1 MAEYTPGSKINYDL
15 FKQNYDPNLPY
26 NQQSQTIQQK
36 YNEDLFNKYSGI
48 ASEEPKLGF
57 FEKLGSGL
65 ESLFSAYGAEP
76 DYVNPNLAEMLAQQN
91 YQNTLAYSPMFDNRN
106 RFKEDIIPERMI
118 DAPMDLESTMAG
130 SILDKGITN
139 RSLIGDLPNLNY
151 RNYNLSNLFN
161 RNQTIQPDFINAPQD
176 YYQPMAMRKDLGMD
190 TSYGVANEPDDTQS
204 QEYID
209 QVKKS
214 QGGGIGGLLKFLIGL
229 AVPGAGFLMN
239 LPGRG
244 LEGIRSL
251 NQRIQ
256 GSDFGQATSIAD
268 YLDMRKYG
276 GAQGRRDA
284 SARTMAQARGLQK
297 QIDQRPTATQTNQ
310 DRGRGDRPGGANYSA
325 PSRPSRTSPQ
335 SGMQAERTRSRDL
348 GSMRGGVGR

>member
-1 MAEYTPGSKINYDL
+1 MASRFLSPAYEVMLSAASPGINFL
-15 FKQNYDPNLPY
+15 R
-26 NQQSQTIQQK
+26 
-36 YNEDLFNKYSGI
+36 GI
-48 ASEEPKLGF
+48 AGYQDPIGTPAMQDRMLELEAQKGPSGSIGYEDYGLPVSSEGGRFTGGLPSLLLSNPIDFG
-57 FEKLGSGL
+57 LAGSVGR
-65 ESLFSAYGAEP
+65 YG
-76 DYVNPNLAEMLAQQN
+76 
-91 YQNTLAYSPMFDNRN
+91 YSPEGRT
-106 RFKEDIIPERMI
+106 
-118 DAPMDLESTMAG
+118 DLKYDFTPDEETGSTGNA
-130 SILDKGITN
+130 ILDFINKGGIKN
-139 RSLIGDLPNLNY
+139 YISESKGLPFALPDLSLGAPTFN
-151 RNYNLSNLFN
+151 FN
-161 RNQTIQPDFINAPQD
+161 RNKTTQPDFINASQD

-190 TSYGVANEPDDTQS
+190 TSYGVANEPDVEQD

-214 QGGGIGGLLKFLIGL
+214 QGGGIGGLLKFLVGL

-297 QIDQRPTATQTNQ
+297 QIDQRPTATQTYQ
-310 DRGRGDRPGGANYSA
+310 DRARGDRPGGANYSA

>member
-1 MAEYTPGSKINYDL
+1 MSIFDYITGLNPHL
-15 FKQNYDPNLPY
+15 QQNEMIKNIAMPRMNM
-26 NQQSQTIQQK
+26 S
-36 YNEDLFNKYSGI
+36 NEDYNVIS
-48 ASEEPKLGF
+48 AMNAADNMN
-57 FEKLGSGL
+57 SGL
-65 ESLFSAYGAEP
+65 MTLSAPATLYSLGDYAKNLYSDAVNQGYMGSPEITDTDIPVDGNFPEFKRSQDFRETMGDLGRYLKGVNIQSNPELAKQLMGE
-76 DYVNPNLAEMLAQQN
+76 DYVNKMQGKYALAMDEIGQGIFGIGPDPSL
-91 YQNTLAYSPMFDNRN
+91 YGSP
-106 RFKEDIIPERMI
+106 
-118 DAPMDLESTMAG
+118 S
-130 SILDKGITN
+130 GITAASSVTQKPK
-139 RSLIGDLPNLNY
+139 SLG
-151 RNYNLSNLFN
+151 F
-161 RNQTIQPDFINAPQD
+161 
-176 YYQPMAMRKDLGMD
+176 D

-214 QGGGIGGLLKFLIGL
+214 QGGGIGGLLKFLVGL

-256 GSDFGQATSIAD
+256 GSDFGQATSLTD

-297 QIDQRPTATQTNQ
+297 QIDQRPSAIGGGGGGG
-310 DRGRGDRPGGANYSA
+310 GRDMGASA
-325 PSRPSRTSPQ
+325 SRS
-335 SGMQAERTRSRDL
+335 AAATRSRDL

>member
-1 MAEYTPGSKINYDL
+1 MAIFDYITGLNPHL
-15 FKQNYDPNLPY
+15 QQNEMIKNIAMPRMNM
-26 NQQSQTIQQK
+26 S
-36 YNEDLFNKYSGI
+36 NEDYNVIS
-48 ASEEPKLGF
+48 AMNAADNMN
-57 FEKLGSGL
+57 SGL
-65 ESLFSAYGAEP
+65 MTLSAPATLYSLGDYAKNLYSDAVNQGYMGSPEITDTDIPVDGNFPEFKRSQDFRETMGDLGRYLKGVNIQSNPELAKQLMGE
-76 DYVNPNLAEMLAQQN
+76 DYVNKMQGKYALAMDEIGQGIFGIGPDPSL
-91 YQNTLAYSPMFDNRN
+91 YGSP
-106 RFKEDIIPERMI
+106 
-118 DAPMDLESTMAG
+118 S
-130 SILDKGITN
+130 GITAASSVTQKPK
-139 RSLIGDLPNLNY
+139 SLG
-151 RNYNLSNLFN
+151 F
-161 RNQTIQPDFINAPQD
+161 
-176 YYQPMAMRKDLGMD
+176 D

-214 QGGGIGGLLKFLIGL
+214 QGGGIGGLLKFLVGL

-256 GSDFGQATSIAD
+256 GSDFGQAKSLTD

-297 QIDQRPTATQTNQ
+297 QIDQRPSAIGGGGGGG
-310 DRGRGDRPGGANYSA
+310 GRDMGASA
-325 PSRPSRTSPQ
+325 SRS
-335 SGMQAERTRSRDL
+335 AAATRSRDL